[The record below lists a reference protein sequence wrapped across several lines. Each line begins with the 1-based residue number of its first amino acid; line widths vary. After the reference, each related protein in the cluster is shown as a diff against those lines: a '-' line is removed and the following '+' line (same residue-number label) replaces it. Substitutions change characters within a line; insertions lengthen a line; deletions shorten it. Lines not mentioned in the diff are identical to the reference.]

1 MRVGGMQTLGL
12 AMKGQDGRNY
22 MFRGVDKDLT
32 HIVPEEFQVPESKRR
47 ADSVHRKRNLMRRTP
62 VTTFIF
68 ILAVT
73 RVSFTD
79 EKDHHV
85 VSSPNN
91 EASNEVQVFPV
102 PTHRDLYGDL
112 STSMEIDINDL
123 RAPDAKS
130 RDQLERSSS
139 EERLDPGFANFH
151 RAIGYNFTK
160 GLFAKDNLKP
170 FIIGSLATLAMIPL
184 DDEVSDH
191 FQGKSEELGDAG
203 QIIGYAGVAA
213 VTGGVLLATPFVK
226 GDRYRAFSFTLAQSI
241 IVNNALVFSLKY
253 AVSRTRPNEENNQS
267 FPSGHTSNT
276 VALAT
281 VLNHYYGKKI
291 GIPLYIVAGLVGLSR
306 IEKGK
311 HFPSD
316 VVFGATL
323 GYVSARAA
331 IRGTKH
337 YASERQWALMPSVGR
352 NHAALCF
359 YLEF

>member
-1 MRVGGMQTLGL
+1 MNLKL
-12 AMKGQDGRNY
+12 N
-22 MFRGVDKDLT
+22 
-32 HIVPEEFQVPESKRR
+32 
-47 ADSVHRKRNLMRRTP
+47 HRSNLMRRTP
-62 VTTFIF
+62 LAYFIF

-73 RVSFTD
+73 RVSFAS
-79 EKDHHV
+79 EKDKLV
-85 VSSPNN
+85 ALSPEG
-91 EASNEVQVFPV
+91 EASKGVQVFTI
-102 PTHRDLYGDL
+102 PTHLDLYGDL
-112 STSMEIDINDL
+112 STGLEIDINDL
-123 RAPDAKS
+123 QAPDAKS

-184 DDEVSDH
+184 DDEVSDY

-203 QIIGYAGVAA
+203 QVIGLAAVAA
-213 VTGGVLLATPFVK
+213 VTGGVLLATPFTESQK
-226 GDRYRAFSFTLAQSI
+226 YRAFSFTLAQSI

-331 IRGTKH
+331 IRGTKY

-352 NHAALCF
+352 NHAALYF